1 MSLSFLTPAAGLV
14 GLLGVLAV
22 LVLRRVARRS
32 DHLCERLQLPA
43 ERRRRTLWE
52 SVPLVAIAALL
63 GLAATQPVLSRREA
77 REGREG
83 VEVIT
88 IMDITR
94 SMLARRSSTEPT
106 RLERGR
112 TVSKQVRAELADL
125 PFGVASVTDRVLPH
139 LFPSLGVNSFTAT
152 IDRAIGIDRPPP
164 DRTSRRA
171 TALNALAELGRVH
184 FFGAQTARRIAV
196 VVTDGET
203 VPVSDLGAF
212 RQRLVDGRVSL
223 IFVHVWHEDEAIF
236 ENADTV
242 NEAYKPDPTASRSLR
257 RIAGAVDGALFTEG
271 QAREV
276 AAEIRRLAGEGRTVP
291 HGNELRSIAL
301 APHAAA
307 AAFLPLLL
315 LLRRRNF

>member
-1 MSLSFLTPAAGLV
+1 VSLSFLTPTAGLV
-14 GLLGVLAV
+14 GLVGVLAV
-22 LVLRRVARRS
+22 LVLRRVVRRS
-32 DHLCERLQLPA
+32 NDLCERLDLPA
-43 ERRRRTLWE
+43 DRRRRTLWE
-52 SVPLVAIAALL
+52 SLPLVAIAALL

-83 VEVIT
+83 VEVIA
-88 IMDITR
+88 IMDVTR

-112 TVSKQVRAELADL
+112 TLAKQVRAELPDF

-139 LFPSLGVNSFTAT
+139 LFPSLGVNSFTAVV
-152 IDRAIGIDRPPP
+152 DRAIGIERPPP
-164 DRTSRRA
+164 DRRSRRA
-171 TALNALAELGRVH
+171 TALSALGELARVH
-184 FFGAQTARRIAV
+184 FYGSQAARRIAL

-203 VPVSDLGAF
+203 LPVDLSLF

-223 IFVHVWHEDEAIF
+223 IFVHVWHENEAIF
-236 ENADTV
+236 ETTDTV

-257 RIAGAVDGALFTEG
+257 RVAGAVDGAIFTEG

-276 AAEIRRLAGEGRTVP
+276 VAEIRRVAGEGRTAP
-291 HGNELRSIAL
+291 RGNELRSIAL
-301 APHAAA
+301 APHVTA

>member
-1 MSLSFLTPAAGLV
+1 VSLSFLTPAAGLV

-32 DHLCERLQLPA
+32 DDLCGRLELPA
-43 ERRRRTLWE
+43 DGRRRALRE

-164 DRTSRRA
+164 DRTARRA
-171 TALNALAELGRVH
+171 PSTRSRSS
-184 FFGAQTARRIAV
+184 GACTSSVRRRRGGSRSSSPTARRCQSAISAPS
-196 VVTDGET
+196 GSGSST
-203 VPVSDLGAF
+203 V
-212 RQRLVDGRVSL
+212 
-223 IFVHVWHEDEAIF
+223 
-236 ENADTV
+236 
-242 NEAYKPDPTASRSLR
+242 ASR
-257 RIAGAVDGALFTEG
+257 
-271 QAREV
+271 
-276 AAEIRRLAGEGRTVP
+276 
-291 HGNELRSIAL
+291 
-301 APHAAA
+301 
-307 AAFLPLLL
+307 
-315 LLRRRNF
+315 